1 MHKKISDT
9 YLQNTA
15 TVLEYL
21 YRTPETSRIEISKQT
36 GLTPAAITSI
46 VGDLVER
53 KAVIETG
60 AEINGGTGS
69 GRKRKVIQLNRQAG
83 LLVGIEINMKGIF
96 ATLTDMAGNCLS
108 KAVVSID
115 DYAATKIN
123 ETIVNLL
130 QEVLQNQDER
140 QVCGAGIAVPGH
152 FDRQEQTIISNN
164 HQWQHFNLSK
174 IKNEFSFPF
183 IADNNIECMALGEY
197 LFNPLV
203 TPENF
208 LFFHIGA
215 GMFCSFFQAGQLGFN
230 DNYYI
235 GEIGHTVVDINGPK
249 CECGKRG
256 CLQTYISDSWLLKN
270 ARFLFDRANNTTLK
284 SLVDSSDEISLNTII
299 NGYKLGDIYLNNQID
314 LGLKLLATS
323 IANTLILQDAEKIYL
338 NSELLNHEDF
348 KEQITD
354 SVKEQLSFIPTKRD
368 TAIEIIPFDDHRGAH
383 GAAALAVLSFFIRH
397 PGYSLDSTYKKI

>member
-152 FDRQEQTIISNN
+152 FDRQEQ
-164 HQWQHFNLSK
+164 K
-174 IKNEFSFPF
+174 I
-183 IADNNIECMALGEY
+183 G
-197 LFNPLV
+197 
-203 TPENF
+203 
-208 LFFHIGA
+208 
-215 GMFCSFFQAGQLGFN
+215 
-230 DNYYI
+230 
-235 GEIGHTVVDINGPK
+235 
-249 CECGKRG
+249 
-256 CLQTYISDSWLLKN
+256 
-270 ARFLFDRANNTTLK
+270 RAH
-284 SLVDSSDEISLNTII
+284 V
-299 NGYKLGDIYLNNQID
+299 
-314 LGLKLLATS
+314 
-323 IANTLILQDAEKIYL
+323 
-338 NSELLNHEDF
+338 
-348 KEQITD
+348 
-354 SVKEQLSFIPTKRD
+354 
-368 TAIEIIPFDDHRGAH
+368 
-383 GAAALAVLSFFIRH
+383 
-397 PGYSLDSTYKKI
+397 